1 MTKMV
6 DMKKK
11 EAFDDDGEETS
22 ADLSEFDDYK
32 PFEGE
37 DEIENLDDDFA
48 FLNGKSEKKEKAAK
62 ADKLVRE
69 VDDFDFNDKDNEQKD
84 LTAKQESADKAD
96 LAPAR
101 EEKIVERIV
110 IKEVEQKK
118 QARPVRPLDVKPKM
132 AAVNAVKRPAETD
145 FFREHTEHIKVNV
158 EPVRLTEVKKHS
170 NGYLKQLQRDKIAR
184 KKTETEEKEKE
195 SIAPAAAKEP
205 ESKIPEKILEKP
217 AQKDESKE
225 KKTEHKQ
232 PLKVEHNHH
241 DRKKKLKHKIFR
253 RERKEDKE
261 EEVEVKHKT
270 HNEKKAGNSAL
281 KTLLIVLVI
290 IAAIAGT
297 YYFITY
303 AQKNQAIASVNGDK
317 ITLDNF
323 NRQLNVFIF
332 TEAVPADVQAKIDK
346 DAYLAILITE
356 TIMQKEAEKKR
367 IGVTDITV
375 ADEMKLIFNSTPYAE
390 GSLMSELASKNI
402 AYDDFKNFVKRKKS
416 EQNLMEWAS
425 VNYVVDEN
433 KSLEVYSQLYGGKGA
448 SYDSVKEAIK
458 LGLYRSEVK
467 KQYNVSFFVPTLNAA
482 EVPTKF
488 EQCIY
493 DNGAAKDTIIFYYS
507 EKSDISM
514 EMKPIT
520 LNLKSLGYKF
530 YYSEISENSWLDI
543 LKCFDKKTEGIPQFI
558 CAGTQEVM
566 LGKVEGVTLKAFA
579 DKCREEALKKK

>member
-11 EAFDDDGEETS
+11 EVFGDDGEETS

-37 DEIENLDDDFA
+37 DEIENLDDDFS
-48 FLNGKSEKKEKAAK
+48 FLNGKSNNKGKASK
-62 ADKLVRE
+62 ADEIVRE
-69 VDDFDFNDKDNEQKD
+69 IDDFDFDDKDNEQKD
-84 LTAKQESADKAD
+84 LTAKQESADKAEM
-96 LAPAR
+96 APEKR
-101 EEKIVERIV
+101 EKIVERIV
-110 IKEVEQKK
+110 IKEVGQKK
-118 QARPVRPLDVKPKM
+118 PVRPTRINTT
-132 AAVNAVKRPAETD
+132 NAVKRPAETD
-145 FFREHTEHIKVNV
+145 FFREHTEHIKINV
-158 EPVRLTEVKKHS
+158 EPVKPAEVKKHS
-170 NGYLKQLQRDKIAR
+170 NGYLKQLQREKLAR
-184 KKTETEEKEKE
+184 KKEDSEEKENKE
-195 SIAPAAAKEP
+195 TIAAPVLSREP
-205 ESKIPEKILEKP
+205 ESKIPEKAFERP
-217 AQKDESKE
+217 AQKEGLRD
-225 KKTEHKQ
+225 KKPEQKQ
-232 PLKVEHNHH
+232 PYKIEHT
-241 DRKKKLKHKIFR
+241 RKKKLKRRIFR
-253 RERKEDKE
+253 REKKEDKE

-270 HNEKKAGNSAL
+270 HNEKKTGNNAL
-281 KTLLIVLVI
+281 KTVLIVLVI
-290 IAAIAGT
+290 IAALAGT

-332 TEAVPADVQAKIDK
+332 TESIPEDIQAKIDK

-356 TIMQKEAEKKR
+356 TIMQKEAEKKG
-367 IGVTDITV
+367 IGVTDINI
-375 ADEMKLIFNSTPYAE
+375 ADEMKLIFNSTPYTE
-390 GSLMSELASKNI
+390 GSLASELASKNI
-402 AYDDFKNFVKRKKS
+402 AYNDFKNFVRRKKS
-416 EQNLMEWAS
+416 EQNLMDWAS
-425 VNYVVDEN
+425 ANYAADEN
-433 KSLEVYSQLYGGKGA
+433 KSLEVYSQLYEGKGV

-467 KQYNVSFFVPTLNAA
+467 KQYNVSFFIATLNAA
-482 EVPTKF
+482 EVPTEF
-488 EQCIY
+488 EQCLY
-493 DNGAAKDTIIFYYS
+493 DNGATKDTVIFYYS

-558 CAGTQEVM
+558 CAGTQEVL